1 MIRLVLWLIGP
12 FLKDTA
18 RMLTEEF
25 ERNRAELAQLRKDV
39 KVLQEGLE
47 RMVRARELLPHAG
60 AAPPRLPGETVDAY
74 ARRLL
79 PKEDWHPEPTG
90 KKDGVVNRTG
100 PSEEP
105 PEDFV

>member
-1 MIRLVLWLIGP
+1 MIRLVLWLLGP

-25 ERNRAELAQLRKDV
+25 ERNQAELLQLKKDV
-39 KVLQEGLE
+39 KVLQESLE
-47 RMVRARELLPHAG
+47 KMVRARALLPHAA
-60 AAPPRLPGETVDAY
+60 AAPPRLPGESIDAY

-79 PKEDWHPEPTG
+79 PHEDWHPEPTG
-90 KKDGVVNRTG
+90 KKGGPVNRTG
-100 PSEEP
+100 PGDEP